1 MIFTKYAIVGDK
13 IAMTLNSIIKLSPII
28 VKKRYSALGINDSS
42 MKNNKQPTANNPV
55 LTKGTEIE
63 ETITDNG
70 WLFLIHFAIRP
81 LNKPAKPVLSRH
93 NKTVTKG
100 L

>member
-1 MIFTKYAIVGDK
+1 
-13 IAMTLNSIIKLSPII
+13 MTLNSIIKLSPII
-28 VKKRYSALGINDSS
+28 VKKRSSALGINESS

-63 ETITDNG
+63 ETMTDNG
-70 WLFLIHFAIRP
+70 WLFLIPLAIRP